1 MQNVHAHPTLTL
13 VIIHS
18 QRQSLAIEPKNMNQ
32 SFFSQNLA
40 SILFFFCLLFFCKRK
55 VSHSKLIFVLKYI
68 VMNKRKFFTL
78 LVTLL
83 FLGLIFYKIDWLKL
97 IDTFKLFDMK
107 NLWII
112 VPVYVLT
119 LYLRGYRW
127 KSLLLNDSKYSPLHL
142 GAVFTVGSMLNIFL
156 PARAGDVYRAYYLG
170 NVKDE
175 KKMKIF
181 GNIILERTL
190 DGICVFLIL
199 LSGIL
204 IYFHQQWIMNIAYM
218 IGALF
223 IGSFVAFYLIFK
235 FNKVDFVC
243 SKLINLCAKFPQ
255 FLSKPLIQMIEKITE
270 HIHSFMEGFEVL
282 DSPKCSFQ
290 SFAWSVIIWLIE
302 CYVAFLI
309 INSFHLH
316 LGFSA
321 ALFVISLIS
330 FSTMIPST
338 SVFLGPYQY
347 AYILALGI
355 YNVDKSTALAISTI
369 HQGILA
375 IILTVIGGIYLLKF
389 NFDLKNNDQKIDLNR
404 EETSLN

>member
-1 MQNVHAHPTLTL
+1 MSKKK
-13 VIIHS
+13 II
-18 QRQSLAIEPKNMNQ
+18 A
-32 SFFSQNLA
+32 
-40 SILFFFCLLFFCKRK
+40 LL
-55 VSHSKLIFVLKYI
+55 ITI
-68 VMNKRKFFTL
+68 
-78 LVTLL
+78 L
-83 FLGLIFYKIDWLKL
+83 FLGLIFYKIDWVKL
-97 IDTFKLFDMK
+97 IQTFKLFDLK
-107 NLWII
+107 NLWTII
-112 VPVYVLT
+112 PLYVLT
-119 LYLRGYRW
+119 LYLRGIRW
-127 KSLLLNDSKYSPLHL
+127 KSLLLRNAKYSSYHL

-170 NVKDE
+170 DAKQE
-175 KKMKIF
+175 KKMKLF

-199 LSGIL
+199 LAAIL
-204 IYFHQQWIMNIAYM
+204 LYCNQQWILNLAYM

-223 IGSFVAFYLIFK
+223 IGSFIAFYLIFK
-235 FNKVDFVC
+235 FNKVDFICEKLVQF
-243 SKLINLCAKFPQ
+243 SSKFPEFLSNPLIKLIDNIKG
-255 FLSKPLIQMIEKITE
+255 

-282 DSPKCSFQ
+282 DSIKYSTQ
-290 SFAWSVIIWLIE
+290 AFAMSAVIWLLE

-309 INSFHLH
+309 INSFHLN

-369 HQGILA
+369 HQGILM
-375 IILTVIGGIYLLKF
+375 IILTIIGSFYLLKF
-389 NFDLKNNDQKIDLNR
+389 NFNIKNEIKND
-404 EETSLN
+404 